1 MYEELKSSMTI
12 MAVGKGSDHGIVTD
26 GVTNGHWCSVE
37 ELVSEFDVAGSGV
50 GGKHGGCGDDVW
62 FGNFVEQVA
71 GVGDVEGF
79 AVMIDEAVD
88 DEREWLEAG
97 GEDVS
102 VDGTCE
108 GSV

>member
-1 MYEELKSSMTI
+1 M
-12 MAVGKGSDHGIVTD
+12 GK
-26 GVTNGHWCSVE
+26 
-37 ELVSEFDVAGSGV
+37 FDVARGRV
-50 GGKHGGCGDDVW
+50 GRKHGGCGDDVW

-108 GSV
+108 GSG

>member
-1 MYEELKSSMTI
+1 MGLLILAFGNSFSE
-12 MAVGKGSDHGIVTD
+12 
-26 GVTNGHWCSVE
+26 SVKLQK
-37 ELVSEFDVAGSGV
+37 LV
-50 GGKHGGCGDDVW
+50 

-71 GVGDVEGF
+71 GVGDVGEF

-108 GSV
+108 GGVGELGQVTIAHCPNVLVRGT